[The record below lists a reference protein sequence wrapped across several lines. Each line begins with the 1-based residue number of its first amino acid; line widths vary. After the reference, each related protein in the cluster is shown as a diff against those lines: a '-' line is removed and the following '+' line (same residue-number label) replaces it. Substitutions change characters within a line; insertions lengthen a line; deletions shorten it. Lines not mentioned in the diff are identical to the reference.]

1 MKRCSVEFYEPQSN
15 SLLKFHEYC
24 SKATLAHPR
33 STPHDTRQFGF
44 SFHITTTTSGTSL
57 LDLLRPLLSGDA
69 ALAVVALV
77 ALTLPWIFLG
87 RFLERTDDFEEA
99 LAEAEASSD
108 RSTVVALP

>member
-1 MKRCSVEFYEPQSN
+1 MSEPQIN
-15 SLLKFHEYC
+15 SLQKFHEYC

-33 STPHDTRQFGF
+33 HTARQYR
-44 SFHITTTTSGTSL
+44 FHITTTTSGTSL
-57 LDLLRPLLSGDA
+57 LDLLRPLLSGD

>member
-1 MKRCSVEFYEPQSN
+1 MAKSEVESQQCRIVRTANQLITEISRVLFEGHTGS
-15 SLLKFHEYC
+15 S
-24 SKATLAHPR
+24 
-33 STPHDTRQFGF
+33 STHRTAIR
-44 SFHITTTTSGTSL
+44 FHITTTTSGTSL
-57 LDLLRPLLSGDA
+57 LDLLRPLLSGD

>member
-1 MKRCSVEFYEPQSN
+1 MKRSSVELSEPQIN
-15 SLLKFHEYC
+15 SLQKFHEYC

-33 STPHDTRQFGF
+33 HTARQFGF
-44 SFHITTTTSGTSL
+44 TIHITTTTSGTSL
-57 LDLLRPLLSGDA
+57 LDLLRPLLSGD